1 MASFTR
7 STHENKA
14 FCRGAGVKFVPSGH
28 IYQNGALVAALPLV
42 SRTSDAHETRRGAE
56 ILNSY
61 LTAVAQHTLNSMRA
75 RVWFVSPA
83 QGKKSWDAFQ
93 DKLDEVRK
101 TL

>member
-1 MASFTR
+1 
-7 STHENKA
+7 
-14 FCRGAGVKFVPSGH
+14 
-28 IYQNGALVAALPLV
+28 
-42 SRTSDAHETRRGAE
+42 
-56 ILNSY
+56 
-61 LTAVAQHTLNSMRA
+61 MRA